1 MLDWLLI
8 TPAQAL
14 EVAVATAAIYW
25 VFVVL
30 VRVLGQGPLARVSS
44 SDLASAVALGAVL
57 GRAALGRTPNFGGG
71 VVALL
76 TLFAMQALAGQ
87 LQRAARSRRLLDSPP
102 LLLMAG
108 TEVLHENLRR
118 SHLVEDEL
126 WPRLRLAGIGS
137 PSEVA
142 CVILEPTGEISVLR
156 RGTRLDR
163 EMMRGVRG
171 AEHLEALFDVGDRG
185 P

>member
-1 MLDWLLI
+1 MLDQLLI

-14 EVAVATAAIYW
+14 EVVIATAAIYW
-25 VFVVL
+25 VFVIL
-30 VRVLGQGPLARVSS
+30 VRILGQGPLARVSS
-44 SDLASAVALGAVL
+44 SDLASAVAVGAVI
-57 GRAALGRTPNFGGG
+57 GRAALGYTPNLAAG

-87 LQRAARSRRLLDSPP
+87 LQRVGRPRRLLDSPP

-108 TEVLHENLRR
+108 AQILHENLKR
-118 SHLVEDEL
+118 SHMVEDEL

-156 RGTRLDR
+156 RGSRLDR
-163 EMMRGVRG
+163 GMMQEVRGV
-171 AEHLEALFDVGDRG
+171 EHLETLFDAPGRS
-185 P
+185 

>member
-1 MLDWLLI
+1 MDQLLI

-14 EVAVATAAIYW
+14 EVAVSTAAIYW
-25 VFVVL
+25 AFVVL
-30 VRVLGQGPLARVSS
+30 VRLLGQGPLARVSS
-44 SDLASAVALGAVL
+44 SDLASAVALGSVI
-57 GRAALGRTPNFGGG
+57 GRAALGYTPNLAGG

-87 LQRAARSRRLLDSPP
+87 LQRLNRRRRLIDSRP

-108 TEVLHENLRR
+108 TKTLQENLRR
-118 SHLVEDEL
+118 SHMVEDEL
-126 WPRLRLAGIGS
+126 WPRLRMAGIAS

-163 EMMRGVRG
+163 STMVDVRG
-171 AEHLEALFDVGDRG
+171 AEHLEGLFDMGGRQ
-185 P
+185 